1 MYIALLFN
9 FQLNEVLMIYIVLTA
24 TCSAI
29 RYLIYEILFF
39 ALCINLLLNI
49 ALILYLLYYYNRCL
63 LCLDL
68 FSNLLLLISKTQQE
82 VTHYYMNLKIS
93 SKV

>member
-1 MYIALLFN
+1 MKYFSLLCVF
-9 FQLNEVLMIYIVLTA
+9 
-24 TCSAI
+24 
-29 RYLIYEILFF
+29 RYASF
-39 ALCINLLLNI
+39 INLLLNI

-82 VTHYYMNLKIS
+82 VIHYYMNLNIS

>member
-1 MYIALLFN
+1 MLF
-9 FQLNEVLMIYIVLTA
+9 YS
-24 TCSAI
+24 SA
-29 RYLIYEILFF
+29 F
-39 ALCINLLLNI
+39 NI

-82 VTHYYMNLKIS
+82 VTNYDMNLKSVQKFDYIGHN
-93 SKV
+93 